1 MAQGARWRYAV
12 VLLTTVCLHPPACI
26 QSIHWF
32 TIALSSFFT
41 TLLMIWRDTNPEIA
55 CQIFITYCN

>member
-12 VLLTTVCLHPPACI
+12 VLLTTVCLHPPACF

-32 TIALSSFFT
+32 TISLSSFFT
-41 TLLMIWRDTNPEIA
+41 ALLINVRDASPGII
-55 CQIFITYCN
+55 CQLSITHYY

>member
-12 VLLTTVCLHPPACI
+12 VLLTTVFLHPPACF

-32 TIALSSFFT
+32 TISLSSFFT
-41 TLLMIWRDTNPEIA
+41 DLLMNVRDANPDIA
-55 CQIFITYCN
+55 CQFPITHYN

>member
-12 VLLTTVCLHPPACI
+12 VLLTTVCLHPPACF

-32 TIALSSFFT
+32 TISLSSFFT
-41 TLLMIWRDTNPEIA
+41 ALLMDVRDTNPG
-55 CQIFITYCN
+55 ITCRLSITDYN